1 MSSLARRSLRATA
14 AVAGIAAVGVGLAG
28 PAFAAPA
35 APERPSTDEAAPAP
49 DAGSTPN
56 VAGGLPKTSELP
68 DLPQLFTIQG
78 TGVYAAD
85 RGLPLLPTAGELPT
99 NALLPSTDEAVN
111 TGKTDRTRD
120 TDVNFRSS
128 APQAQDSALQQL
140 DAASTFSGLSSQV
153 LGSTQNNDIRR

>member
-14 AVAGIAAVGVGLAG
+14 AVAGIAAVGAGLAG

-49 DAGSTPN
+49 DARSTPN

-85 RGLPLLPTAGELPT
+85 RGLPVLPTAGQLPT
-99 NALLPSTDEAVN
+99 HALPSTDDAVN
-111 TGKTDRTRD
+111 LGETKQARD
-120 TDVNFRSS
+120 TDVKFRSS
-128 APQAQDSALQQL
+128 EPQAQDSALQQL
-140 DAASTFSGLSSQV
+140 DAASTFSGLSGQV